1 MTAFDK
7 RCVTYLT
14 VDQRQKLDLLI
25 LDSEEK
31 EAAYLREII
40 VEHLNKRERLIKI
53 LENERANEKAKD
65 IRP

>member
-31 EAAYLREII
+31 EAAYIREVII
-40 VEHLNKRERLIKI
+40 EHLNKNEKLIKS
-53 LENERANEKAKD
+53 LQNERANKEAKD